1 MLTGLLPASQ
11 VQTDLFDQQDPA
23 RSTRLM
29 MALDA
34 VNHRWG
40 AGTLAYASSGLA
52 PSWTTQFHRRS
63 PAYTTDWNELPV
75 ASA

>member
-1 MLTGLLPASQ
+1 MLTGLLPVSQ
-11 VQTDLFDQQDPA
+11 VQTDLFDQQDRA

-63 PAYTTDWNELPV
+63 PAYTIDWIELPIV
-75 ASA
+75 NA